1 MDVPQ
6 THSFTSEENRGACQ
20 LSSCHSGLVSGSERC
35 DFARATTK
43 AGNRQGCRHTLRLLP
58 CSPSTLLL
66 SSHRFATLNAPRE
79 SSRAA
84 SDYQLLQQRQPACP
98 HLQVLPLVPLT
109 DVQVGPLSTLLCH
122 TQAQQVLCSRV
133 WAVGHRGAGVGDT
146 PVPSVSKGTGDRV
159 SGMHL
164 YRGHGRKTSGPS
176 PLCVPCAGGDVL
188 GAPLPR
194 SQVVSPPGKARRKL
208 SCPPRLGLAA
218 PRLLGIDAL
227 D

>member
-1 MDVPQ
+1 VDVPQ

-109 DVQVGPLSTLLCH
+109 DVQVGPLSTLLCR

-164 YRGHGRKTSGPS
+164 YLQYLRAQGIGCRGCTCTADMGERRVVPALCACHVPEATSWAHH
-176 PLCVPCAGGDVL
+176 C
-188 GAPLPR
+188 R
-194 SQVVSPPGKARRKL
+194 ARRWY
-208 SCPPRLGLAA
+208 
-218 PRLLGIDAL
+218 LLQERRVVN
-227 D
+227 